1 MRSLVLISAHVLL
14 VDPVD
19 LRRERLRRSV
29 EAIPGASAEAVAT
42 LSEAYLMAEARAPQA
57 VALAAELAIR
67 PEFEGFLALARML
80 RMRLAL
86 FGDPRLLPR
95 GANCLRLDNDADYGT
110 LAAEVTGTRPPAPA
124 RQVRAQGLVLIGAS
138 TGGTTAL
145 ETLLSALPG
154 NAPPF
159 VIVQHMR
166 EGFIDGMI
174 RRLDRDCAAEVL
186 AAPEGEVPRQGRV
199 YIAADP
205 ARHLTVTGRAG
216 ALRLR
221 HVAGDPV
228 SGHRPSV
235 DMLFASVADIALRPP
250 TAAALLTGMGG
261 DGADGMVRL
270 RRSGAHTIAQDQATS
285 VVWGMPRL
293 AVEMGG
299 ADEVLPVTRIGP
311 ALLAALARTTDA
323 GGSR

>member
-1 MRSLVLISAHVLL
+1 MPSAQVLI
-14 VDPVD
+14 VDPVE

-29 EAIPGASAEAVAT
+29 VATPGTTATAVAT
-42 LSEAYLMAEARAPQA
+42 LSEAYLAAEAQAPEA

-80 RMRLAL
+80 RMRLSL
-86 FGDPRLLPR
+86 FGDARLLPQ
-95 GANCLRLDNDADYGT
+95 GARCLRLDSEADYAA
-110 LAAEVTGTRPPAPA
+110 LASDLTGAPPPAPP
-124 RQVRAQGLVLIGAS
+124 RGPRAQGMILIGAS

-145 ETLLSALPG
+145 ETLLSALP
-154 NAPPF
+154 ADTPPMI
-159 VIVQHMR
+159 IVQHMR

-186 AAPEGEVPRQGRV
+186 AAPEGEALRPGRV

-221 HVAGDPV
+221 HVAADPV

-235 DMLFASVADIALRPP
+235 DMLFGSVADMTMRPP
-250 TAAALLTGMGG
+250 TAAALLTGMGA
-261 DGADGMVRL
+261 DGAEGMARL

-293 AVEMGG
+293 AIEMGG
-299 ADEVLPVTRIGP
+299 ADDVLPITRIGP
-311 ALLAALARTTDA
+311 ALLAALSRPADA
-323 GGSR
+323 GATR

>member
-1 MRSLVLISAHVLL
+1 MTSVQVLL

-19 LRRERLRRSV
+19 LRRERLRRCV
-29 EAIPGASAEAVAT
+29 EATPGVTATAVAT
-42 LSEAYLMAEARAPQA
+42 LSEAYMMAESQNPQA

-80 RMRLAL
+80 RTRLAL

-95 GANCLRLDNDADYGT
+95 GARCQRLDSEADYAT
-110 LAAEVTGTRPPAPA
+110 LSCEVTGTRPPVAA
-124 RQVRAQGLVLIGAS
+124 RAARAQGLMLIGAS
-138 TGGTTAL
+138 TGGTIAL
-145 ETLLSALPG
+145 ETLLSALP
-154 NAPPF
+154 ADVPPT

-186 AAPEGEVPRQGRV
+186 AAPEGEVLRPGRV

-205 ARHLTVTGRAG
+205 ACHLTVTGRAG

-221 HVAGDPV
+221 HLAGDPV

-235 DMLFASVADIALRPP
+235 DVLFASAAEIGTRPP
-250 TAAALLTGMGG
+250 TVAALLTGMGG

-299 ADEVLPVTRIGP
+299 AEEVLPITRIGP
-311 ALLAALARTTDA
+311 AMLAAL
-323 GGSR
+323 SRPAETGAPR